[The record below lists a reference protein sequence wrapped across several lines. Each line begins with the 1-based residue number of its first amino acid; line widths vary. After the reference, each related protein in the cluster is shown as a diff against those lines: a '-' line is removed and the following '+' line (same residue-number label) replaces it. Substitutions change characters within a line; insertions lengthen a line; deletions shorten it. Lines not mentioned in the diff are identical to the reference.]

1 MQNSKLMDNNLVNRD
16 CVAFEHHNFDNWQ
29 QELLELRKQVASLEQ
44 NLQQRDRLFAG
55 FTSATRCLLTIN
67 DYNQS
72 INEALAALG
81 QATLVD
87 RIYIFRNHSDSETG
101 ELLMSQVWEWVAQGI
116 TPEIDNPQLQNLS
129 YKEFFP
135 SWQQK
140 LAQGE
145 LICGLINDFP
155 EQERLIFESQNI
167 LSILV
172 APIIIQ
178 GKFWGFIGFDNCTIK
193 HLWSEEEQSIIE
205 AAVSCLAGAI
215 TRQQITNQW
224 QESQHFLQ
232 LVMDNIPQLILWKD
246 RNSVYL
252 GCNQNTAQV
261 AGFKSP
267 EEIVGKT
274 DYDLPWTP
282 EEADWYCE
290 CDRLV
295 MDSGQPQLHIIE
307 TQQQAD
313 GRKAWLDTCKIPLR
327 DAQGN
332 VIGILVTIEDIT
344 ERKQAE
350 YQLQNLKQELEKRFI
365 ERTAQ
370 LRKVVKQMK
379 QEMHAHKQTE
389 TALSQSKSQ
398 LQAIINNAPAI
409 IYLKDLF
416 GNYLLVNREFEKVFN
431 LSQEEII
438 GKTDDHILPQEVAAQ
453 IRENEDKAIAAGK
466 ALRWEESINLEDS
479 LHTYLAIKF
488 PLFDSFGRVYATCG
502 ISTDITENKQAELE
516 LAKLSLVA
524 SQTDNGVVI
533 TDSKGL
539 TEWVNEGFTRIT
551 GYDFEQMCGQK
562 PGAILQGDLTD
573 SHTVDNI
580 SQALQAKKSFTGE
593 ILNYHKNGQ
602 PHWISLSINP
612 IFDENRE
619 LTQFIAIQKDISQR
633 KQAEAK
639 LRDRTQELENALKE
653 LRQTQLQMIQS
664 EKMSSLGQMV
674 AGIAH
679 EINNP
684 VNFIHGN
691 LEPTQEYVSDLLKL
705 IEIYQEHFPET
716 PEEILKEIEAID
728 LDFLKSDVPKI
739 LESMRLGTKRIH
751 DIVLS
756 LRNFSR
762 LDEAE
767 FKQVDI
773 HEGIDSTLLILQ
785 NRLNNNQ
792 IEVIKE
798 YNQIPLVECYPG
810 QLNQVFMNTLTNA
823 IESLEENIRNQKK
836 YQTKTKTPQVHINTE
851 LKDDWVKIK
860 IADNGNGMTNS
871 IKDKIFDP
879 FFSTKPVGKGT
890 GLGLSISYQIIIDQ
904 HGGSFYCE
912 SLPEEQ
918 TTFVIEIPLCQAN

>member
-1 MQNSKLMDNNLVNRD
+1 MDNNLINRD
-16 CVAFEHHNFDNWQ
+16 CVAFDHNNFDNWQ
-29 QELLELRKQVASLEQ
+29 QELLALREQVASLEQ

-55 FTSATRCLLTIN
+55 FTNATRCLLTIN
-67 DYNQS
+67 DYHQS
-72 INEALAALG
+72 INKALAALG

-101 ELLMSQVWEWVAQGI
+101 ELFMSQVWEWVAQGI

-129 YKEFFP
+129 YREFFP

-140 LAQGE
+140 LAQGQS
-145 LICGLINDFP
+145 ICGLVKDFP
-155 EQERLIFESQNI
+155 EQERFILESQDI
-167 LSILV
+167 RSILV
-172 APIIIQ
+172 MPITIQ
-178 GKFWGFIGFDNCTIK
+178 GQFWGLIGFDDCK
-193 HLWSEEEQSIIE
+193 RERVWLEEEKSILE
-205 AAVSCLAGAI
+205 AAVSCFAGAI
-215 TRQQITNQW
+215 TRQKITAQW
-224 QESQHFLQ
+224 QESQQFLQ

-246 RNSVYL
+246 RNLVYL

-282 EEADWYCE
+282 EEADWYRE

-307 TQQQAD
+307 TQQQID

-327 DAQGN
+327 DPQDH
-332 VIGILVTIEDIT
+332 VVGILVTIEDIT

-350 YQLQNLKQELEKRFI
+350 DKLQNLKQELEKRFV
-365 ERTAQ
+365 ERTSQ
-370 LRKVVKQMK
+370 LRKVVKHMK
-379 QEMHAHKQTE
+379 QEMRDRKQTE
-389 TALSQSKSQ
+389 TALSQSQAQ

-409 IYLKDLF
+409 IYLKDLA
-416 GNYLLVNREFEKVFN
+416 GNYLLVNREFEKVLN

-438 GKTDDHILPQEVAAQ
+438 GKNDYHFLTQEVADQ
-453 IRENEDKAIAAGK
+453 IREHEHQAIAAGQ
-466 ALRWEESINLEDS
+466 ALRWEESITLEDS
-479 LHTYLAIKF
+479 VHTYIAIKF

-502 ISTDITENKQAELE
+502 ISTDITENKQVEVE

-533 TDSKGL
+533 TDRKGL

-551 GYDFEQMCGQK
+551 GYDIEHMRGQK
-562 PGAILQGDLTD
+562 PGAILQGNLTD

-580 SQALQAKKSFTGE
+580 SQALQANKSFAGE
-593 ILNYHKNGQ
+593 IINYHKNGQ
-602 PHWISLSINP
+602 HYWISLSINP
-612 IFDENRE
+612 IFDDNGK
-619 LTQFIAIQKDISQR
+619 LTQFVAIQKDISQR

-639 LRDRTQELENALKE
+639 LHDRTQELENTLKE

-691 LEPTQEYVSDLLKL
+691 LAPTQEYISDLLKL
-705 IEIYQEHFPET
+705 IELYQKYFPET
-716 PEEILKEIEAID
+716 PEEIVEEIEFID
-728 LDFLKSDVPKI
+728 LDFLKSDLPKI
-739 LESMRLGTKRIH
+739 LESMRLGTKRIRE
-751 DIVLS
+751 IVLS

-767 FKQVDI
+767 FKRVDI

-792 IEVIKE
+792 IEIIKE
-798 YNQIPLVECYPG
+798 YTQLPLVECYPG
-810 QLNQVFMNTLTNA
+810 QLNQVFMNILTNA
-823 IESLEENIRNQKK
+823 IESLEESIKSHKEYHKK
-836 YQTKTKTPQVHINTE
+836 AKMPQVCITTE
-851 LKDDWVKIK
+851 LKDDWLQVK
-860 IADNGNGMTNS
+860 IADNGKGITEE

-879 FFSTKPVGKGT
+879 FFSNKPVGKGT

-904 HGGSFYCE
+904 HGGSLYCE

-918 TTFVIEIPLCQAN
+918 TTFVIEVPLCQAIYL